1 MLDAARD
8 AVAFVQGKTRQD
20 LDTDRLLSYGLV
32 RAIEVIGEAAS
43 KVTSDGR
50 ALAPGIPWPSVTG
63 MRNRIVHAYYDIDL
77 DRVWDTVTDDLPSL
91 MAELTQMLC
100 ERGDAPTP

>member
-8 AVAFVQGKTRQD
+8 ALTFVHGRTRQD

-43 KVTSDGR
+43 KVTADGR
-50 ALAPGIPWPSVTG
+50 GAAPGIPWPSVIG

-77 DRVWDTVTDDLPSL
+77 DRVWDTITDDLPPL
-91 MAELTQMLC
+91 VTELTQLLS
-100 ERGDAPTP
+100 ERGNAPTH